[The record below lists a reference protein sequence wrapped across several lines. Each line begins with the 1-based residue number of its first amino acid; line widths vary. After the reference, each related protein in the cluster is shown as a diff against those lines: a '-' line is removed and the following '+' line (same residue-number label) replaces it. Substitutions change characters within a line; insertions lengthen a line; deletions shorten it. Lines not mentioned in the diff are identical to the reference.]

1 MLFIVNSYINS
12 CLIMRPRTEVI
23 EIFST
28 FLQFDGDRATDWI
41 ADGRLRRSMEGNLQQ
56 VKNPGAEA
64 FWATYWYQV
73 WQKVVKADVA
83 KQHLN
88 AYLQEAC
95 FWSARKTADAFS
107 STQYN
112 LPDFFQIAIANID
125 KVLKGFDPNQGF
137 VLKNYARAIFS
148 TVIREVLRQR
158 HEIDI
163 CSSWGMLRKISQ
175 KRLVE
180 SLKAAGIG
188 EATIPAYV
196 NAWNCFKLIYVPS
209 QSGNTRQ
216 LTRPDEQT
224 WEAIT
229 TAYNSQA
236 TSAINAQTV
245 ENWLLA
251 CAKAARNY
259 LYPSVTSINQSSG
272 DDQNEWLDNLSVYQQ
287 ESLLNELIA
296 EEEENK
302 RQQQQQQIKQILTSG
317 VENLEEQAQQ
327 ILELYYTQGKTQQQI
342 AEHLQIQQYTVSRRL
357 TRSREALLK
366 ILAQWTAT
374 HLHISLDS
382 DLLKSI
388 NSVIEEWLQT
398 HYSHP
403 V

>member
-1 MLFIVNSYINS
+1 
-12 CLIMRPRTEVI
+12 MRPRTEVI

-28 FLQFDGDRATDWI
+28 FLQFNGDRATDWI
-41 ADGRLRRSMEGNLQQ
+41 MDGRLRRSMEGNLQQ
-56 VKNPGAEA
+56 VTNPGSEA
-64 FWATYWYQV
+64 FWATYWYHV
-73 WQKVVKADVA
+73 WQKAEKADLA
-83 KQHLN
+83 KQHLS

-95 FWSARKTADAFS
+95 FWSARKTADTFS
-107 STQYN
+107 SSQYS

-125 KVLKGFDPNQGF
+125 RVLKGFDPKQGF
-137 VLKNYARAIFS
+137 VLKNYGRAIFS
-148 TVIREVLRQR
+148 SVIREVLRQR

-180 SLKAAGIG
+180 SLKADGIG
-188 EATIPAYV
+188 EATIQAYV
-196 NAWNCFKLIYVPS
+196 NAWNCFKLIYVPT

-216 LTRPDEQT
+216 LNRPDEQT

-229 TAYNSQA
+229 TAYNSQ
-236 TSAINAQTV
+236 TNSTINAQTL
-245 ENWLLA
+245 ENWLLT

-272 DDQNEWLDNLSVYQQ
+272 DDQNEWLDNLSVNQQ

-302 RQQQQQQIKQILTSG
+302 RQQQQQQINQILTSG
-317 VENLEEQAQQ
+317 VADLDPQAQQ
-327 ILELYYTQGKTQQQI
+327 ILELYYRQGKTQQQI
-342 AEHLQIQQYTVSRRL
+342 AQYLEIQQYTVSRRL

-366 ILAQWTAT
+366 ILAKWTAT

-388 NSVIEEWLQT
+388 NSVIDEWLQT
-398 HYSHP
+398 YYSHP